1 MPGDRLRHQGRK
13 GLRADHEVSV
23 PEGAVPNAVRE
34 DQRRHTVLRHQ
45 RQARHQLRSL
55 QKQAVQ
61 SERRHSHRERVHLGE
76 DDIDPG
82 EAVRGQAGES
92 PEEERTE
99 KTLVSAAQADPQH
112 PKGAPYTTKDIRSSS
127 R

>member
-1 MPGDRLRHQGRK
+1 M
-13 GLRADHEVSV
+13 SV
-23 PEGAVPNAVRE
+23 PEGSVPNAVRQ
-34 DQRRHTVLRHQ
+34 DQRRHAALRRQ
-45 RQARHQLRSL
+45 RQAGHQLRSL

-61 SERRHSHRERVHLGE
+61 SERRPTHRQRLHLGE
-76 DDIDPG
+76 GDDHTG
-82 EAVRGQAGES
+82 EAVRGQAGKS

-112 PKGAPYTTKDIRSSS
+112 PKGAPYTIKDIRSSS